1 MNLRKPPISWG
12 IAILIAIGLG
22 LLWSLRDYLFL
33 LYLRENYEFEWPR
46 LWLHVANY
54 STWGILF
61 PLVHHWIR
69 RTQEHQERYRLIGS
83 ILLIGFGL
91 SVLHELVSNIL
102 FFGMLHFTGKELISA
117 DTFRHI
123 FRALPAA
130 LISRMVEFGI
140 IYTIYSAINFQR
152 KLRDQRIAMAEIQ
165 SQLSGAQL
173 NALRLQLQPHFLF
186 NTLNTISA
194 LMEFDKKEAQRIVS
208 RLGSLLRVVLDQ
220 EKSNLI
226 PLREELEFIQN
237 YLKIEQTRFQDRL
250 DVEFDIE
257 EQAQQVQV
265 PSLILQPLVENAI
278 KHGFASQSG
287 DGKITISG
295 RITDGQELLLEV
307 RDNGKGS
314 TAEKSA
320 LLQKGIGLQNVRER
334 LSLLYGE
341 QAGFGYESA
350 PGEGFVVTLAIP
362 TQKPTP

>member
-1 MNLRKPPISWG
+1 MNLRKPPISWAL
-12 IAILIAIGLG
+12 AILIAVGLG

-33 LYLRENYEFEWPR
+33 LYLKENYVFEWPR

-69 RTQEHQERYRLIGS
+69 RTQERSGNRRLLVR
-83 ILLIGFGL
+83 ILLVGLGL

-102 FFGMLHFTGKELISA
+102 FFGMLHFTGKELITV

-220 EKSNLI
+220 DKSNLI
-226 PLREELEFIQN
+226 PLREELAFIQN

-250 DVEFDIE
+250 EVTFDIE
-257 EQAQQVQV
+257 EEAMNVQV

-278 KHGFASQSG
+278 KHGFANQSG
-287 DGKITISG
+287 DGQVSITG
-295 RITDGQELLLEV
+295 RIQSQLLTLKV
-307 RDNGKGS
+307 KDNGKGS
-314 TAEKSA
+314 PDDEATLFK
-320 LLQKGIGLQNVRER
+320 KGIGLKNVQER
-334 LSLLYGE
+334 LMLLYGDQASFQHASGPE
-341 QAGFGYESA
+341 AGFT
-350 PGEGFVVTLAIP
+350 VTLTIP
-362 TQKPTP
+362 SQKTAP

>member
-33 LYLRENYEFEWPR
+33 LYLRENYQFEWPR

-91 SVLHELVSNIL
+91 SVLHELMSNIL
-102 FFGMLHFTGKELISA
+102 FFGMLHFTGKELVSA

-140 IYTIYSAINFQR
+140 IYTIYSAVNFQR
-152 KLRDQRIAMAEIQ
+152 KLRDQRIAMAEMQ

-220 EKSNLI
+220 DKSNLI
-226 PLREELEFIQN
+226 PLRQELEFIQN

-250 DVEFDIE
+250 EIVFDIE
-257 EQAQQVQV
+257 ESAMPVQV

-278 KHGFASQSG
+278 KHGFANQSG
-287 DGKITISG
+287 NG
-295 RITDGQELLLEV
+295 RIAVTGRLSRGQMLTLEV

-314 TAEKSA
+314 PDEEAS
-320 LLQKGIGLQNVRER
+320 LLEKGIGLQNVRDR
-334 LSLLYGE
+334 LTLLYGDT
-341 QAGFGYESA
+341 AGFEFTSS
-350 PGEGFVVTLAIP
+350 PGEGFQVRLSIP
-362 TQKPTP
+362 IQKQVP

>member
-12 IAILIAIGLG
+12 YAILIAIGLG
-22 LLWSLRDYLFL
+22 LLWSLRDYLFV
-33 LYLRENYEFEWPR
+33 LYLKENYTFEWPR
-46 LWLHVANY
+46 LWLHIANY

-69 RTQEHQERYRLIGS
+69 RIQEYQDRYGLIRRMILIG
-83 ILLIGFGL
+83 LGL

-102 FFGMLHFTGKELISA
+102 FFGMLHITGKELISA

-130 LISRMVEFGI
+130 LISRMVEFSI
-140 IYTIYSAINFQR
+140 IYAVYSAVNFQR
-152 KLRDQRIAMAEIQ
+152 KLRDQRIALAEIQ

-220 EKSNLI
+220 DKSNLI

-250 DVEFDIE
+250 EVVIDIE
-257 EQAQQVQV
+257 EQAMNILV

-278 KHGFASQSG
+278 KHGFANQSG
-287 DGKITISG
+287 EGQISIIGQLSDGERLNLK
-295 RITDGQELLLEV
+295 V
-307 RDNGKGS
+307 KDNGKGS
-314 TAEKSA
+314 ADHKEL
-320 LLQKGIGLQNVRER
+320 LLQKGIGLQNVHER
-334 LSLLYGE
+334 LTLIYGDE
-341 QAGFGYESA
+341 AGVECVTA
-350 PGEGFVVTLAIP
+350 PDEGFMVSLSIP
-362 TQKPTP
+362 AKKQSQ